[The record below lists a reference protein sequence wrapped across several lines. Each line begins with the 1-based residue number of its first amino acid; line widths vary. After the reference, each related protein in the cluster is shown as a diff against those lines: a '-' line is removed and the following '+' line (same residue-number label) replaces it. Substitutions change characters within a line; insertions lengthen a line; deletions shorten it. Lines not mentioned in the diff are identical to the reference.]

1 MQGDIFFSEAKKGYN
16 KEEVQ
21 AFLLRL
27 DEENRDALQ
36 SKADEYK
43 RLLNAMEA
51 MKADYEKRIASLE
64 AELAEKVSKCE
75 ENAAKYE
82 ELCARMGEKLL
93 FAEQQAEKIISEA
106 NVTKQKIDAEATLKA
121 EQNVAAITAKARE
134 DAAAAL
140 RAADILRQK
149 SVLINSGLEQTKRIL
164 EDAIAQIEKAAKNA

>member
-16 KEEVQ
+16 KDEVH
-21 AFLLRL
+21 AFIRKL

-36 SKADEYK
+36 TKADEQK
-43 RLLNAMEA
+43 RLMNRMEA
-51 MKADYEKRIASLE
+51 QKAEYEKRIASLE
-64 AELAEKVSKCE
+64 AELSEKAVKCE

-93 FAEQQAEKIISEA
+93 FAEQQAEKIIA
-106 NVTKQKIDAEATLKA
+106 DAEAQKQKTDAEAALKA

-149 SVLINSGLEQTKRIL
+149 SILINTGLEQTKRVL
-164 EDAIAQIEKAAKNA
+164 EDAIAQIEKAANNA

>member
-1 MQGDIFFSEAKKGYN
+1 MQGDIFFREAKRGYN
-16 KEEVQ
+16 KDEVH
-21 AFLLRL
+21 AFIKKL

-36 SKADEYK
+36 TKADEYK
-43 RLLNAMEA
+43 RLLNDMEA
-51 MKADYEKRIASLE
+51 QKAEYEKRIASLE
-64 AELAEKVSKCE
+64 AELSEKVAKCE

-93 FAEQQAEKIISEA
+93 FAEQQAEKIIA
-106 NVTKQKIDAEATLKA
+106 DATAQKERIDAEAAVKA

-149 SVLINSGLEQTKRIL
+149 ATLINSGLEQTKRIL
-164 EDAIAQIEKAAKNA
+164 EYAIAQIEKAAKNA

>member
-16 KEEVQ
+16 KDEVH
-21 AFLLRL
+21 AFIRKL

-36 SKADEYK
+36 TKADEQK
-43 RLLNAMEA
+43 RLLNEMEA
-51 MKADYEKRIASLE
+51 QRAEYEKRIASLE
-64 AELAEKVSKCE
+64 AELSEKVAKCQ

-93 FAEQQAEKIISEA
+93 FAEQQAEKIIA
-106 NVTKQKIDAEATLKA
+106 DAEAQKQRIDADATLMA

-149 SVLINSGLEQTKRIL
+149 SILINTGLEQTKRVL